1 MGFLAAAIQMKSE
14 KDWQAN
20 LLQAEALLKQAAA
33 SGARLAI
40 LPENA
45 FYNGR
50 QSQEMAESWT
60 GRTAA
65 WAAAIA
71 KTLGLYLLA
80 GSFFEKN
87 SNGLPYNTSLFLGP
101 DGQRISAYRKTH
113 LFDVDMTQG
122 PSVSES
128 SLASPGEELVL
139 AKANGVGCVGF
150 SICYDLRFPELFRCL
165 ALQGAEVFLCP
176 ANFTFAT
183 GQLHWQLLLRARAA
197 ENGAY
202 LIGAAQCG
210 QSPTYRAYGHS
221 MIVDPWGKVL
231 AEGGQEPG
239 VVMAEIDLPEV
250 AQARRQLG
258 MLQNRRED
266 LYRLSAERVHF
277 DQEEEEVGRSV

>member
-1 MGFLAAAIQMKSE
+1 MNDIPNTAEVKNDIVKKLSRYFGCAPAEATPEQAYKAAAITVLHLLTE
-14 KDWQAN
+14 KRQAFKEKVRRQDAKKVYYLSMEFLVGRSLKTNLAN
-20 LLQAEALLKQAAA
+20 LGLTEAYRQALA
-33 SGARLAI
+33 SIGFDLNTLYECEPDAGLGNGGLGRLAACFMDA
-40 LPENA
+40 L
-45 FYNGR
+45 
-50 QSQEMAESWT
+50 AE
-60 GRTAA
+60 
-65 WAAAIA
+65 
-71 KTLGLYLLA
+71 LA
-80 GSFFEKN
+80 Y
-87 SNGLPYNTSLFLGP
+87 PAT
-101 DGQRISAYRKTH
+101 
-113 LFDVDMTQG
+113 
-122 PSVSES
+122 
-128 SLASPGEELVL
+128 
-139 AKANGVGCVGF
+139 GF